1 MIVLASKPVYEAITT
16 IGIAVYLHS
25 WLRDEREIIQTCAK
39 RLYESGRYS
48 GTPAQHFLREA
59 SIQGIPNF
67 SVYLRRAELHK
78 SLPHSSN

>member
-1 MIVLASKPVYEAITT
+1 MIVLASKPVYEAIIT

-59 SIQGIPNF
+59 TTQGIPNF
-67 SVYLRRAELHK
+67 NMHLQKAESYIL
-78 SLPHSSN
+78 LPHSSN